1 MSRYYES
8 AGEVRAVLDRIA
20 LDEDFGLSEEDAKAR
35 YGDEDIEVYHSY
47 LKPLEWTINH
57 AEHNGVAVREDNQC
71 FAKIVVHI
79 SDSERVVGL
88 HYVGPDAGEI
98 TQGFAVAIKMGATKK
113 DFDETVGIHPTVAEE
128 FTIMDVTKRSGKSAL
143 KSGC

>member
-1 MSRYYES
+1 M
-8 AGEVRAVLDRIA
+8 GEDV
-20 LDEDFGLSEEDAKAR
+20 
-35 YGDEDIEVYHSY
+35 EVYHSY

-57 AEHNGVAVREDNQC
+57 AEHNQC

-113 DFDETVGIHPTVAEE
+113 DFDDTVGIHPPVAEE